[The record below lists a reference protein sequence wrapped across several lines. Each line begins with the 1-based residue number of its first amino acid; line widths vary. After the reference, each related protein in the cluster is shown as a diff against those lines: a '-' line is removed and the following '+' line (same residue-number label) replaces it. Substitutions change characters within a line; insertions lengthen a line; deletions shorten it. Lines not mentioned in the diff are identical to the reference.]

1 MPKYLTKA
9 QKLESK
15 AESNRKTYA
24 KNKQRISTDKKLKTA
39 NRARSKAFRTDP
51 EHREK
56 TNEYQK
62 EYQNTDRYKEYHK
75 EYQNTDR
82 FKDSNR
88 ASHKKWRQSDK
99 SKAYFS
105 KKFEALRLAFVQEW
119 RDWRESDA
127 DCDCTQDDLDYLE
140 STNGDTI
147 CAEVDRF
154 LSEVKLVDGPCKG
167 YTFTV

>member
-24 KNKQRISTDKKLKTA
+24 KNKQRILTGEKLKTA
-39 NRARSKAFRTDP
+39 ARARANAFRADPDNRENIKESQKEYKKTD
-51 EHREK
+51 R
-56 TNEYQK
+56 YK
-62 EYQNTDRYKEYHK
+62 EYQNTDRYK
-75 EYQNTDR
+75 DI
-82 FKDSNR
+82 NR
-88 ASHKKWRQSDK
+88 ASSNKWRQSDK
-99 SKAYFS
+99 GKDWFR
-105 KKFEALRLAFVQEW
+105 KQFEALRVACIQEW

-127 DCDCTQDDLDYLE
+127 DCDCTQDDLDFLE

-147 CAEVDRF
+147 SAEVDRF
-154 LSEVKLVDGPCKG
+154 LSEVKLVDAPCKG